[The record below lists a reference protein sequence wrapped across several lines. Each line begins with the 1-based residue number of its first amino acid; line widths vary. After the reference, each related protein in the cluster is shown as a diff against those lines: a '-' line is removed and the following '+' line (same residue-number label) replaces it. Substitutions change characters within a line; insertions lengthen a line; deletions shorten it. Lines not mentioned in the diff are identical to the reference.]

1 MKFAKENTRQI
12 LLIIVFTA
20 LLIFALVNFPVL
32 MTMLGTLYGIL
43 SPFLAGFC
51 VAFIMNEL
59 LKALEKLWDRFAA
72 RAGKRLGS
80 AFRRRAK
87 RPVCLVLSVILVLG
101 MISAM
106 FLIIIPEISSTI
118 ALISEYMPEYVR
130 ETEAWFAK
138 ASDFLGAHGIDVP
151 KLDIDI
157 TKIADRIT
165 KSLSNMGASLFNMT
179 VNATT
184 SIVSSIY
191 NVLLSFVF
199 AIYLLAQK
207 EKLISQGKRILYA
220 ILPDKPYE
228 RLTGILRLSNHTF
241 SSFIS
246 GQLTEAVI
254 LGVLCFIGML
264 LFRMPYAAA
273 ASILVGFTALIPLLG
288 SFIGTGIG
296 AFLILFVDPP
306 KALGFILF
314 IIVLQQLEGNL
325 IYPKVVGK
333 SVGLPGIWVLASVTV
348 GGDAFGVMGML
359 VGVPICSV
367 VYTLAREGVRRRVEV
382 KERRAREK
390 QELDKENG

>member
-138 ASDFLGAHGIDVP
+138 VSDFLGAHGIDVP

-157 TKIADRIT
+157 TKITDRIT